1 MSLAGLLL
9 RRRRPV
15 RGGFGGILRG
25 PLENRIK
32 PEPEPFTSL
41 EHPAFERE
49 TAALASRAGVTTTRA
64 LQRGRPTTPNPPMAV
79 RFVATEILSSADG
92 LSHGETQV
100 LETDEVR
107 AARAAGGGG
116 GKTLYDSAVT
126 VFNRF

>member
-1 MSLAGLLL
+1 MS
-9 RRRRPV
+9 
-15 RGGFGGILRG
+15 
-25 PLENRIK
+25 
-32 PEPEPFTSL
+32 
-41 EHPAFERE
+41 
-49 TAALASRAGVTTTRA
+49 
-64 LQRGRPTTPNPPMAV
+64 V

-116 GKTLYDSAVT
+116 KTLYDSAVT